1 MPDVTPAPSVMI
13 HGNHG
18 ARPAVHAP
26 VPIAARQRVM
36 VLVKKYCPPM
46 TPAAH
51 PKQNR
56 RSFVRIESGAAEAGA
71 AVRSGVSDSDSVSV
85 SVSARGRHKLNMTW
99 LSGALRRRKASI
111 GTRKPPRTAT
121 YLGWPTGAVSQKE
134 R

>member
-13 HGNHG
+13 QGNHG
-18 ARPAVHAP
+18 AGPAVHAP
-26 VPIAARQRVM
+26 VPIAARQRDI

-56 RSFVRIESGAAEAGA
+56 RNFVRIESGAAEAGA
-71 AVRSGVSDSDSVSV
+71 AVRSGVSDSVSV

-111 GTRKPPRTAT
+111 GTRKPLRTTA
-121 YLGWPTGAVSQKE
+121 YLGWPTGAVSQQE